1 MLTKDEYN
9 ALPEKAKNAFT
20 LDGEQYVPVK
30 DAKLKS
36 TLDDLDGKFKTAE
49 QRAKE
54 LEQRLASFEEAKKAE
69 LAAEREK
76 ALEEARTKGD
86 VKAIEERYQQQVA
99 DVERQTAER
108 VRAEVLKE
116 VAAEKA
122 KDRKAALIAELSMI
136 GVDEDAREAVAFLLV
151 SHVDVDPE
159 TGKEFYLD
167 ENGGA
172 MAVDKKGAI
181 EAFKKMR
188 KFRRLVDSGV
198 TTKGT
203 PNATGSGGGG
213 AAQRKFDEYTGA
225 ELSALLK
232 ENPAEYER
240 LKSERNK

>member
-1 MLTKDEYN
+1 MLTKEEYEELSDKAKQAFALDGDEYI
-9 ALPEKAKNAFT
+9 
-20 LDGEQYVPVK
+20 PVK
-30 DAKLKS
+30 DSKLKS
-36 TLDDLDGKFKTAE
+36 TLDGVNGKYRTAE
-49 QRAKE
+49 QEARE
-54 LEQRLASFEEAKKAE
+54 LRERLAQFEQQKIAD

-136 GVDEDAREAVAFLLV
+136 GVDEDAREAVAYMLAM
-151 SHVDVDPE
+151 HVDVDPE

-225 ELSALLK
+225 ELSALRK

>member
-1 MLTKDEYN
+1 MLTKEEYEELSDKAKQAFVLDGDEYI
-9 ALPEKAKNAFT
+9 
-20 LDGEQYVPVK
+20 PVK
-30 DAKLKS
+30 DSKLKS
-36 TLDDLDGKFKTAE
+36 TLDGVNGKYRTAE
-49 QRAKE
+49 QEAKE
-54 LEQRLASFEEAKKAE
+54 LRERLAQFEQQKIAD

-122 KDRKAALIAELSMI
+122 KDRKSALIAELSMI
-136 GVDEDAREAVAFLLV
+136 GVDEDAREAVAYMLAM
-151 SHVDVDPE
+151 HVDVDPE

>member
-1 MLTKDEYN
+1 MLTKEEYEELSDKAKQAFVLDGDEYI
-9 ALPEKAKNAFT
+9 
-20 LDGEQYVPVK
+20 PVK
-30 DAKLKS
+30 DSKLKS
-36 TLDDLDGKFKTAE
+36 TLDGVNGKYRTAE
-49 QRAKE
+49 QEARE
-54 LEQRLASFEEAKKAE
+54 LRERLAQFEQQKIAD

-122 KDRKAALIAELSMI
+122 KDRKSALIAELSMI
-136 GVDEDAREAVAFLLV
+136 GVDEDAREAVAYLLA

-159 TGKEFYLD
+159 TCKEFYLD

-225 ELSALLK
+225 ELSALRR